1 MRRAKSIPKFVD
13 LPFGYP
19 RIKVKQRSKSQMESY
34 CEDTDGCWM
43 VDDMTIYVCKSLPV
57 KRKRYVYA
65 HELLHAVHDWML
77 WCHYEGV
84 TD

>member
-1 MRRAKSIPKFVD
+1 
-13 LPFGYP
+13 
-19 RIKVKQRSKSQMESY
+19 MEAY

-43 VDDMTIYVCKSLPV
+43 VDDMTIYVCKSLPAR
-57 KRKRYVYA
+57 RKRYVYA